1 MAQTE
6 TIVDTSVLSEVV
18 NWIKTLKE
26 VGVSADC
33 AANVTAKFLIA
44 AAGAEEEEEFEDYF
58 EE

>member
-26 VGVSADC
+26 VGVSADT

-44 AAGAEEEEEFEDYF
+44 AAGAEEEEFEDYF

>member
-1 MAQTE
+1 
-6 TIVDTSVLSEVV
+6 V

-26 VGVSADC
+26 VGVSADT

-44 AAGAEEEEEFEDYF
+44 AAGAEDAEEFEDYF